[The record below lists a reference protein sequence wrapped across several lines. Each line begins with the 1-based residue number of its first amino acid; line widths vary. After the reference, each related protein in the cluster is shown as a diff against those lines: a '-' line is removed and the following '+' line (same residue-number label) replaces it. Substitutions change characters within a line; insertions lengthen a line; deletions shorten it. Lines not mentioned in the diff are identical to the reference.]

1 MMTEKLYYKSAYIK
15 EFDATV
21 LSCEKSGKGWLV
33 ILDQTAFYPE
43 GGGQP
48 ADHGHLGEAV
58 VTDVHE
64 KEGVIIHTCDKE
76 LTSGTSVKGIIDWER
91 RFDHM
96 QQHSGEHIVSGMLCS
111 GFNCDNI
118 GFHMGAQVVQIDYNV
133 DISREDVFDIEK
145 KANQY
150 IWENHSF
157 VELWPNPDELVSLNY
172 RSKKELEGAVRI
184 TSFPGAD
191 MCACCGTHVKSSA
204 EVGLVKILS
213 VQKIKEGVRIEML
226 SGSRAFDYLSCVW
239 GQNQEISRELSAKP
253 TETFGAVSRL
263 KEDSMKI
270 KQRLVEQELQNL
282 VTLSKQYAGVENPL
296 VITGE
301 MEPDN
306 VRRLCDMI
314 SDKATGCCKV
324 FAGKDGTFRYSII
337 NKGEDI
343 REFIKSM
350 NIALNGRGGG
360 RDGFAQGS
368 AACSETDILKYFS

>member
-1 MMTEKLYYKSAYIK
+1 MTEKLYYKSAYIK
-15 EFDATV
+15 EFEATV
-21 LSCEKSGKGWLV
+21 LSCEKNKESWLV
-33 ILDQTAFYPE
+33 ILDRTAFYPE

-48 ADHGHLGEAV
+48 ADHGCLGEAL

-64 KEGVIIHTCDKE
+64 KEGNIIHMCDRE
-76 LTSGTSVKGIIDWER
+76 LSPGSSVKGFIDWDR

-96 QQHSGEHIVSGMLCS
+96 QQHSGEHIVSGMLCNC
-111 GFNCDNI
+111 FNCDNI
-118 GFHMGAQVVQIDYNV
+118 GFHMGEQVVQIDYNA
-133 DISREDVFDIEK
+133 DISKEDIFIIEK

-157 VELWPNPDELVSLNY
+157 VEMWPDPDELRSLNY

-191 MCACCGTHVKSSA
+191 MCACCGTHVQSSA
-204 EVGLVKILS
+204 EVGLVKMLS

-226 SGSRAFDYLSCVW
+226 SGSRAFNYLSCVW
-239 GQNQEISRELSAKP
+239 GQNQEISRKLSAKP
-253 TETFGAVSRL
+253 AETYEAVSRL
-263 KEDSMKI
+263 KEDSTKI
-270 KQRLVEQELQNL
+270 KQRLIEMELKNL
-282 VTLSKQYAGVENPL
+282 VTISEQYAGKKDPL

-314 SDKATGCCKV
+314 SNEASGCCKV
-324 FAGKDGTFRYSII
+324 FAGKEGNYRYAVIH
-337 NKGEDI
+337 KGEDI

-350 NIALNGRGGG
+350 NTALNGRGGG

-368 AACSETDILKYFS
+368 AACSEADILKYFS